1 MITSSR
7 WFARSGALA
16 LAAAVVLGLPG
27 VTFGQVARFGG
38 GGFGNGGFGN
48 GGFGGGFGNGG
59 FGGGFGGGGFGGGG
73 GGGQQQLQPGVNFPA
88 RMVNQQNPGGDR
100 MYQYSSST
108 GSGLLTGPLQI
119 QTQFGGAGGIGGQQY
134 AGGGGFAQLGAQAN
148 ALGVG
153 GGQQGNQYSMFPP
166 GFQLHF
172 AYNTLVGL
180 PTQQGVNAGFAQG
193 GPPQQG
199 FPGAGGFGGFP
210 GGFGGFPGGF
220 GGGFPAKGGFG
231 MPFGFAGG
239 NGGYGF

>member
-1 MITSSR
+1 
-7 WFARSGALA
+7 
-16 LAAAVVLGLPG
+16 
-27 VTFGQVARFGG
+27 
-38 GGFGNGGFGN
+38 
-48 GGFGGGFGNGG
+48 
-59 FGGGFGGGGFGGGG
+59 
-73 GGGQQQLQPGVNFPA
+73 
-88 RMVNQQNPGGDR
+88 MVNQQNPGGDR

-148 ALGVG
+148 ALGAG

-193 GPPQQG
+193 APPQQG
-199 FPGAGGFGGFP
+199 FPGAGV
-210 GGFGGFPGGF
+210 GGFPGGF
-220 GGGFPAKGGFG
+220 GGGFPGGFG
-231 MPFGFAGG
+231 GGFPGGFGGGFPGGFGGKAFG
-239 NGGYGF
+239 NGGYGY

>member
-1 MITSSR
+1 MITSLR

-16 LAAAVVLGLPG
+16 LAATVVLALPT

-38 GGFGNGGFGN
+38 GGNGGFGNGGFGNGGFGN

-59 FGGGFGGGGFGGGG
+59 LG
-73 GGGQQQLQPGVNFPA
+73 GGGQQQQNNGVGMPA
-88 RMVNQQNPGGDR
+88 RMVNQNNPGGDR
-100 MYQYSSST
+100 MYQYSSAT
-108 GSGLLTGPLQI
+108 GSGILQGPLI
-119 QTQFGGAGGIGGQQY
+119 LQTQFGGAGGIGGQQF

-148 ALGVG
+148 ALGAG

-180 PTQQGVNAGFAQG
+180 PVQQGVNAGFNPA
-193 GPPQQG
+193 GPGPVN
-199 FPGAGGFGGFP
+199 GAGGFP
-210 GGFGGFPGGF
+210 GGFGNGFGFPGGFGF
-220 GGGFPAKGGFG
+220 GGGFPAKGGFN